1 MKNTEIKKYIV
12 DLFTKK
18 INYQHNDIKK
28 QLWMLINHTIFL
40 YKSKYNKY
48 PLSISDIEKGWI
60 KDEQNILIN
69 FINIYQNEINIII
82 LENFVDSLTNHI
94 EEKIENLK
102 KYPQFSELWDDY
114 KNTLEILNINSEW
127 YILLLTEYICSKI
140 ENAPKSTKMRQLLK
154 DEYLKN
160 KDLFKTF
167 IYINLDINNTY
178 SDFQEKWN
186 KIKNIINDVEDKLFN
201 TMENWI
207 HANKS
212 VSVKD
217 KFNDFIKSIFP
228 MFNQIGLTTKKLSKE
243 EMQEYIKK
251 MSKK

>member
-1 MKNTEIKKYIV
+1 MKNKEIKKYVI

-18 INYQHNDIKK
+18 ISYKNNDIKK
-28 QLWMLINHTIFL
+28 QLWKLITHTIFL

-48 PLSISDIEKGWI
+48 PLSIKDIYKWWI
-60 KDEQNILIN
+60 KDEQDILIH
-69 FINIYQNEINIII
+69 FINVYQDEINIII
-82 LENFVDSLTNHI
+82 LEHFVNNFTIHI
-94 EEKIENLK
+94 EEKIKQLK
-102 KYPQFSELWDDY
+102 RYPQFNELWEDY
-114 KNTLEILNINSEW
+114 KNTLNSLHINNKW

-140 ENAPKSTKMRQLLK
+140 ENAPKNIKMRQLLK
-154 DEYLKN
+154 DEYIKN

-167 IYINLDINNTY
+167 ISINLDVNNTY
-178 SDFQEKWN
+178 SDFQEKWE
-186 KIKNIINDVEDKLFN
+186 KIKNIINNIEDKLFN
-201 TMENWI
+201 TMEKWI

-217 KFNDFIKSIFP
+217 KFNKFIKSIFP
-228 MFNQIGLTTKKLSKE
+228 MFNKIWLTIKKLSKE